1 MVVCARLA
9 GRIPATIAGL
19 LLATVGASPFIESF
33 TFSGELLASL
43 AAVLSMIA
51 FLLYLRHDAWPWLVA
66 CGLLTGCAVMIKQSG
81 FDAGLAAVAF
91 LLLTR
96 RRGGLIPAAVIVAT
110 AAVPVL
116 IGYLSAPSQS
126 DWWYAMVTY
135 RGQGDSI
142 LSGSIA
148 ERWHQFRVSWGPLLK
163 ADAALFVLAA
173 YGWRTSPLVARLWLV
188 AAALGVLGGGNFHN
202 HYYLQLA
209 PPLAILAG
217 CGAARAIDRRAGLVA
232 GIAVALALWSAYVTV
247 PLWLDSPVAQAR
259 AVFPDD
265 GHLQHDGPVIDYIRA
280 HTRPGQRIF
289 VMWAAANVQ
298 YLSDRPPAVRYL
310 WYRNIQAIPGAVAG
324 VRRVLAGPNPPVLI
338 VGEQPASELDPSG
351 ATGRLI
357 QRRYRR
363 VATISGIPVYRL
375 RP

>member
-43 AAVLSMIA
+43 VAVLSLIA

-96 RRGGLIPAAVIVAT
+96 RSRGLIPAAVIVAT

-116 IGYLSAPSQS
+116 VGFLSAS
-126 DWWYAMVTY
+126 DQGNWWYAMVTY

-142 LSGSIA
+142 LSGSTGG
-148 ERWHQFRVSWGPLLK
+148 RWHQFRESVVPVLK
-163 ADAALFVLAA
+163 ADAPLFLLAA
-173 YGWRTSPLVARLWLV
+173 YGWRTSPLLARLWV
-188 AAALGVLGGGNFHN
+188 AAAALGVLGGGNFHN
-202 HYYLQLA
+202 HYYIQLG

-217 CGAARAIDRRAGLVA
+217 WGAARAIERRSGLVA
-232 GIAVALALWSAYVTV
+232 GVAVGLALWAAYFTV
-247 PLWLDSPVAQAR
+247 PLWFDSPVAQAR
-259 AVFPDD
+259 AVFPGD
-265 GHLQHDGPVIDYIRA
+265 GHLQHDGPVIDYVRS

-289 VMWAAANVQ
+289 VMWAAANVY
-298 YLSDRPPAVRYL
+298 YLSDRRPAVRYL
-310 WYRNIQAIPGAVAG
+310 WYRNIQAIPGALAG
-324 VRRVLAGPNPPVLI
+324 VRKVLAGPDPPALI
-338 VGEQPASELDPSG
+338 VGEQPAGELDRSG
-351 ATGRLI
+351 ATGKLLA
-357 QRRYRR
+357 RRYQR
-363 VATISGIPVYRL
+363 VATVSGIPIYRL
-375 RP
+375 RR